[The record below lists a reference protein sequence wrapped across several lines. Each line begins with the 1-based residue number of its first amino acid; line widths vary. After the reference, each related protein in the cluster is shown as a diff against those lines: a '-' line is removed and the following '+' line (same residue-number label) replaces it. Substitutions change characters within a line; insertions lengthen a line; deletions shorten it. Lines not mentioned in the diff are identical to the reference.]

1 MTDHDHDTPLERR
14 TRCVLCSADV
24 TNKPARAARNRTPA
38 GLVWVG
44 PVCLACWGEPT
55 GEREARR

>member
-14 TRCVLCSADV
+14 TRCVLCSADLA
-24 TNKPARAARNRTPA
+24 NKPARAARNRTPR

-44 PVCLACWGEPT
+44 PVCLSCW
-55 GEREARR
+55 GEREAR